1 MIQKFVEAFEK
12 NKAAIRE
19 HFEKETPQRYFD
31 VVKNVIAHLNT
42 GGYSDPDPERIEE
55 IDHGDYQGTLLY
67 VIGGRGYQPDN
78 YWYVKVSYGS
88 CSGCDTLQYILD
100 YSENVVDE
108 LMTLALHIVQEL
120 KEME

>member
-19 HFEKETPQRYFD
+19 RFEKETPQTYFD
-31 VVKNVIAHLNT
+31 IVKNVITHLNT
-42 GGYSDPDPERIEE
+42 GGYSDPDPDRIEE
-55 IDHGDYQGTLLY
+55 IDHGDYQGTLIY
-67 VIGGRGYQPDN
+67 VIGGQGYQPYQ

-88 CSGCDTLQYILD
+88 CSGCDTLQHILD
-100 YSENVVDE
+100 DSENVVDE